1 MRFSKEPPIS
11 NTPRIEATLPDAALP
26 GGEIEVRGSQLGAVR
41 SRLPVAVLDGIAAP
55 VLLREPSED
64 ELNSSVVSDA
74 YGGHDGC
81 VKKAISNRLAQYTVA
96 PDPRREALKKYMIKK
111 YLWQSIADED
121 ADGLLAAIDAA
132 KESQ

>member
-1 MRFSKEPPIS
+1 MTEREQLIEKMAEVMWASFYTGIAGPYWDKAPIE
-11 NTPRIEATLPDAALP
+11 TQEAWRRAAAKS
-26 GGEIEVRGSQLGAVR
+26 IDDV
-41 SRLPVAVLDGIAAP
+41 AAP